1 MNRGYYKKEQK
12 VAYLKHLG
20 EFSKKR
26 EAYIEKN
33 LPEEVITRC
42 GSDCLRLLTGASTK
56 IIEEGDLGRT
66 CRVIKELIEDKVGRF
81 GWYCVVSKV
90 FKELDTKE
98 NTFLIEWK
106 ITPSPKKKR
115 ELRNEIKEFLEE
127 EFALSE
133 RIIDLV
139 TEEKLKKKIAEIAE
153 DIEKSIPLIMR
164 GQFEI
169 DIKFGS
175 PPKR

>member
-1 MNRGYYKKEQK
+1 MDGDYYRKEQK
-12 VAYLKHLG
+12 VAYLKHLA
-20 EFSKKR
+20 ELSEKR
-26 EAYIEKN
+26 KAYIEKN
-33 LPEEVITRC
+33 LPKEVIEQC
-42 GSDCLRLLTGASTK
+42 NGLDCLKLLTNASTK
-56 IIEEGDLGRT
+56 ITEEGDLGRT

-81 GWYCVVSKV
+81 KWHCVVSKV

-98 NTFLIEWK
+98 NTFWIEWE
-106 ITPSPKKKR
+106 ITPSSKEKE

-133 RIIDLV
+133 RMVDLV

-153 DIEKSIPLIMR
+153 NIEKSIPLIMK

-169 DIKFGS
+169 NIKFGS
-175 PPKR
+175 PP

>member
-1 MNRGYYKKEQK
+1 M
-12 VAYLKHLG
+12 
-20 EFSKKR
+20 
-26 EAYIEKN
+26 
-33 LPEEVITRC
+33 
-42 GSDCLRLLTGASTK
+42 
-56 IIEEGDLGRT
+56 
-66 CRVIKELIEDKVGRF
+66 
-81 GWYCVVSKV
+81 
-90 FKELDTKE
+90 
-98 NTFLIEWK
+98 
-106 ITPSPKKKR
+106 
-115 ELRNEIKEFLEE
+115 EE